1 MRPGCSENGIKRVA
15 DFNQIS
21 NSQLGVTLQPAAGEV
36 SEPRLCK
43 VKFSHNS
50 QLGVIGLIIR
60 LVTLWLIFNAALF
73 FCACGENEP
82 SEMTA
87 VSEKADDIFTAREW
101 SVIQRLSPLSEAP
114 PPNPTNRVADNA
126 EAARLG
132 QMFFFDTRFSKD
144 GTVAC
149 ATCHSP
155 FHGFADVEATSLG
168 TGRGTRNAP
177 TLLNA
182 AYNQWQFWD
191 GRADTL
197 WSQALSALEGE
208 TEQAG
213 TRLQYAHLI
222 RKSYPAAYET
232 VFGALPELEDTTRFP
247 PEGKPGDATFDRMSE
262 ADQHAINT
270 VFANIGKAIEAY
282 ERLLI
287 SRNAPF
293 DRFVAGDTTAISA
306 AAKRGLKTF
315 IGKGVCILCHDT
327 PTFTNN
333 EFHNLGVPQGTLP
346 ADPGRYAGISLLL
359 ADPFNGGGIYSDDTT
374 VAARILNFLEPI
386 QQHQG
391 EFKTPTLRNVALTAP
406 YFHTGEFPTL
416 ASVIEFNNLG
426 GTGGNFVG
434 QRERTLEPLQ
444 LTEQEKTELV
454 EFLETLTGELPPAS
468 LLEKPNLP

>member
-1 MRPGCSENGIKRVA
+1 M
-15 DFNQIS
+15 
-21 NSQLGVTLQPAAGEV
+21 
-36 SEPRLCK
+36 
-43 VKFSHNS
+43 
-50 QLGVIGLIIR
+50 
-60 LVTLWLIFNAALF
+60 LF
-73 FCACGENEP
+73 FWGCDE
-82 SEMTA
+82 
-87 VSEKADDIFTAREW
+87 EKAPQMTGVPAQQDDIFTVREW
-101 SVIQRLSPLSEAP
+101 SVIQRLSPLPEVP
-114 PPNPTNRVADNA
+114 PPNLTNRVADSPKAA
-126 EAARLG
+126 ELG
-132 QMFFFDTRFSKD
+132 QMFFFDARFSKD

-168 TGRGTRNAP
+168 AGRGTRNAP

-197 WSQALSALEGE
+197 WLQALSALEGE
-208 TEQAG
+208 VEQAG

-222 RKSYPAAYET
+222 HQYYAAAYET
-232 VFGALPELEDTTRFP
+232 VFGELPGLEDTARFP
-247 PEGKPGDATFDRMSE
+247 TDGKPGDLAFDRMSE
-262 ADQHAINT
+262 VDQHLVNT

-293 DRFVAGDTTAISA
+293 DRFVAGDREAISPE
-306 AAKRGLKTF
+306 AKRGLKTF

-327 PTFTNN
+327 PTFTDN
-333 EFHNLGVPQGTLP
+333 EFHNLGIPQGILP
-346 ADPGRYAGISLLL
+346 EDTGRYAGISLLL

-374 VAARILNFLEPI
+374 VATRILNFLEPI

-416 ASVIEFNNLG
+416 TSVIEFNNAG
-426 GTGGNFVG
+426 GTGGNFAG
-434 QRERTLEPLQ
+434 QREGTLEPLG
-444 LTEQEKTELV
+444 LSEQEVSDLV
-454 EFLETLTGELPPAS
+454 EFLKTLTGELPPAH
-468 LLEKPNLP
+468 LLTKPNLP

>member
-1 MRPGCSENGIKRVA
+1 MRLLTLCI
-15 DFNQIS
+15 IS
-21 NSQLGVTLQPAAGEV
+21 SFTLFLYG
-36 SEPRLCK
+36 
-43 VKFSHNS
+43 
-50 QLGVIGLIIR
+50 
-60 LVTLWLIFNAALF
+60 
-73 FCACGENEP
+73 CGE
-82 SEMTA
+82 
-87 VSEKADDIFTAREW
+87 EKTPEIAAPEQEDDIFTAREW
-101 SVIQRLSPLSEAP
+101 SVIQRLSPLPEAP
-114 PPNPTNRVADNA
+114 PPNPTNRVADNP
-126 EAARLG
+126 EAAQLG

-168 TGRGTRNAP
+168 AGRGTRNAP

-197 WSQALSALEGE
+197 WSQALGALEGE
-208 TEQAG
+208 AEQAG

-222 RKSYPAAYET
+222 HRHYAADYDK
-232 VFGALPELEDTTRFP
+232 VFGELPELEDTTRFP
-247 PEGKPGDATFDRMSE
+247 VDGKPGDSAFDRMSA
-262 ADQHAINT
+262 ADQHAVNI

-293 DRFVAGDTTAISA
+293 DRFVAGDTEALSLE
-306 AAKRGLKTF
+306 AKRGLKIF

-327 PTFTNN
+327 PSFTNN
-333 EFHNLGVPQGTLP
+333 EFHNLGVPQGELP
-346 ADPGRYAGISLLL
+346 EDLGRFAGISELLVN
-359 ADPFNGGGIYSDDTT
+359 PFNGGGIYSDDTA
-374 VAARILNFLEPI
+374 VASRILNFLEPI
-386 QQHQG
+386 PQHKG

-416 ASVIEFNNLG
+416 ESVIEFNNIG

-434 QRERTLEPLQ
+434 QREGTLEPLG
-444 LTEQEKTELV
+444 LSEQEKVDLI
-454 EFLETLTGELPPAS
+454 EFLETLTGESPPAH
-468 LLEKPNLP
+468 LLIKPNLP

>member
-1 MRPGCSENGIKRVA
+1 M
-15 DFNQIS
+15 
-21 NSQLGVTLQPAAGEV
+21 
-36 SEPRLCK
+36 
-43 VKFSHNS
+43 
-50 QLGVIGLIIR
+50 IIR
-60 LVTLWLIFNAALF
+60 LVTLWIILNCALF
-73 FCACGENEP
+73 FFGCSEDEP
-82 SEMTA
+82 SEIAA
-87 VSEKADDIFTAREW
+87 VPEQEDDIFTAREW
-101 SVIQRLSPLSEAP
+101 GVIQRLSPLPEVP
-114 PPNPTNRVADNA
+114 PANPTNRVADNP
-126 EAARLG
+126 EAAQLG
-132 QMFFFDTRFSKD
+132 QMFFFDTRFSRD

-182 AYNQWQFWD
+182 AYNQWQFWG

-208 TEQAG
+208 AEQAG

-222 RKSYPAAYET
+222 YNHYAADYET

-247 PEGKPGDATFDRMSE
+247 DDGKPGDFSFDSMSE
-262 ADQHAINT
+262 ADQHT
-270 VFANIGKAIEAY
+270 VSTIFANIGKAIEAY
-282 ERLLI
+282 ERRLI

-293 DRFVAGDTTAISA
+293 DRFVAGDSEAISVE
-306 AAKRGLKTF
+306 AKRGLKTF

-327 PTFTNN
+327 PTFTDND
-333 EFHNLGVPQGTLP
+333 FHNLGVPQGALP
-346 ADPGRYAGISLLL
+346 EDTGRYAGISLLL
-359 ADPFNGGGIYSDDTT
+359 ADPFNGGGTYSDDTA
-374 VAARILNFLEPI
+374 VATRILNFLEPI

-416 ASVIEFNNLG
+416 ESVIEFNNVG

-434 QRERTLEPLQ
+434 QREGTLEPLG
-444 LTEQEKTELV
+444 LSKQEIADLIA
-454 EFLETLTGELPPAS
+454 FLETLTGELPPAHLLTKPS
-468 LLEKPNLP
+468 LP